1 MRAGMSGLDL
11 TAWLREPEFAIAA
24 FLFGLVVGSFAN
36 VCIHR
41 LPRDYEPSPGPL
53 GQLRDLVRQAFSV
66 VHPGSRCPRCLTP
79 IRPWDNVPIL
89 SWLLLRGRCRSCRL
103 PIPLRYPAVEA
114 ANGLLWMGLGL
125 WHGPRLRTALEMA
138 LVTVLLVLALN
149 DLEHQLLPDVLTLP
163 GTAVGLAVAFLPG
176 SPVAPLAAAASALA
190 GYRLFALL
198 AWTWKRLRGV
208 EALGRGD
215 WKMAALLGA
224 FLGWQG
230 LLLTLL
236 LASAAGS
243 LVGLALVARGGGGWQ
258 SRLPFGSFLGLA
270 GIVVVFFADRLL
282 GWYRGLLLG

>member
-11 TAWLREPEFAIAA
+11 TGLLRAPEFGIAA
-24 FLFGLVVGSFAN
+24 LLFGLVVGSFAN

-41 LPRDYEPSPGPL
+41 LPRDYEPSAGRL
-53 GQLRDLVRQAFSV
+53 GWLRDVVRQALSV
-66 VHPGSRCPRCLTP
+66 VHPPSHCPRCNSP
-79 IRPWDNVPIL
+79 IRPWDNVPVL
-89 SWLLLRGRCRSCRL
+89 SWLVLRGRCRSCRQ

-114 ANGLLWMGLGL
+114 ANGLLWLGL
-125 WHGPRLRTALEMA
+125 ALLHGPRLRTVLEMV
-138 LVTVLLVLALN
+138 LVTVLLVLAVI

-163 GTAVGLAVAFLPG
+163 GTALGLAAAFLPG
-176 SPVAPLAAAASALA
+176 SPLASWAAAAAALG
-190 GYRLFALL
+190 GYVLFALV
-198 AWTWKRLRGV
+198 AWSWRRLRGV

-230 LLLTLL
+230 LLLTVL

-243 LVGLALVARGGGGWQ
+243 LVGIALVARGGGGWQ
-258 SRLPFGSFLGLA
+258 SKLPFGSFLGLA